1 MRNYGQIP
9 YNIDVNQPGASAF
22 PRFSVYTPF
31 PYQEATVEQVIINE
45 TSPGYSPDGS
55 NVGRI
60 KVRFVPEET
69 NVPMD
74 ELNTAMPMDPRMTD
88 YPLVGETVTVMQFLG
103 NLYYFKT
110 VNISNKITEN
120 SNPGLSRRLSPQP
133 TNQKKSDAAQ
143 IAAQGGQ
150 PYQLSTIA
158 EEKRLGKEFKEN
170 QTVRR
175 VRTNEGDLI
184 TQGRFG
190 NIIRMGSSLF
200 SNPSTDNPQP
210 NLLLTVG
217 QRSNPV
223 STSTGKENGMY
234 SLVYEDIND
243 DASIIWMV
251 TDEIV
256 EFDSSTSKSQS
267 PNKANLRSSELP
279 KNQPHYTGAQIFVNS
294 DRVVLNS
301 KVNEISL
308 FSNTEINLSALGS
321 ITVDSERSVLLTSN
335 IDITL
340 DAADDASIFG
350 KRISFISQE
359 NFSNKTNG
367 NYSILAKK
375 IFIGTS
381 NDSSEPMVLGA
392 SLSSF
397 LQRFIDIL
405 TTQLPLALVTTP
417 TGPGVISFVPVITAL
432 KALQLSQ
439 LGITPQSAVFNSSD
453 NFVTKNNSV

>member
-9 YNIDVNQPGASAF
+9 YNVDVNQPGASAY
-22 PRFSVYTPF
+22 PRFSVYSPF

-45 TSPGYSPDGS
+45 SSPGYAPDGS

-60 KVRFVPEET
+60 RVRFIPEET

-74 ELNTAMPMDPRMTD
+74 KLNTAMPMDPRMTE
-88 YPLVGETVTVMQFLG
+88 YPLAGETVIVMQFLG
-103 NLYYFKT
+103 DYYYFRT
-110 VNISNKITEN
+110 VGISNKITEN

-133 TNQKKSDAAQ
+133 TSQQKSEAAQ

-150 PYQLSTIA
+150 AYQISTIA
-158 EEKRLGKEFKEN
+158 EEKTLGKEFKEN

-175 VRTNEGDLI
+175 VRSNEGDLI

-190 NIIRMGSSLF
+190 TVVRLGSSLF
-200 SNPSTDNPQP
+200 SNPATDDPKP

-217 QRSNPV
+217 QRENPA
-223 STSTGKENGMY
+223 THNGVNQMY

-243 DASIIWMV
+243 DASAIWMV
-251 TDEIV
+251 SDEIV
-256 EFDSSTSKSQS
+256 EFGAATEKSQS
-267 PNKANLRSSELP
+267 PSKAHLRSSEIP
-279 KNQPHYTGAQIFVNS
+279 KTQPHYSGAQIFINS

-308 FSNTEINLSALGS
+308 FSNTEINLSALGC
-321 ITVDSERSVLLTSN
+321 ITVASERSVILTSN

-340 DAADDASIFG
+340 DAMDDVFING
-350 KRISFISQE
+350 KRISLVSQE
-359 NFSNKTNG
+359 DFSNKSYS
-367 NYSILAKK
+367 NYSILGKK

-381 NDSSEPMVLGA
+381 SDTSEPMVLGA
-392 SLSSF
+392 SLSQF
-397 LQRFIDIL
+397 LQQLINIF
-405 TTQLPLALVTTP
+405 TTQLPLTTVQVGP
-417 TGPGVISFVPVITAL
+417 TGTGTAFFVPLITAL
-432 KALQLSQ
+432 KALQLTQ